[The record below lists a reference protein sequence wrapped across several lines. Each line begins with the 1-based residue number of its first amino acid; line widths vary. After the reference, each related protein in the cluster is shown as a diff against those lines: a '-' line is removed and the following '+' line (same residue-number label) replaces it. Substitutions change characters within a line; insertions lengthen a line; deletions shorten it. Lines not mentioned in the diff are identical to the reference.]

1 MYGLCESVEPNAE
14 SLVTGIKTHVV
25 SDGNTIMNVLDKVDK
40 LLSTTSVTTSEY
52 HGVYIRVR
60 DLMNQFDEYQEPLP
74 AKLVASYSSIVWRLY
89 QTLGDMVEDECSCS
103 IQPSV
108 MRANLINGF
117 NLDIDEIMGSGVGIL
132 RASEL
137 HSWRSFLW
145 KSHKHCDLTLKTD
158 AIHLNWLDSVPRDHS
173 TLYIPRTHI
182 QRTHWIGKGA
192 FGSVYYAKWLGTNV
206 VMKQIET
213 NQAEKDNQNKFFQET
228 ELWLTLNHKHLV
240 HLYGVDDS
248 EQRPFFICE
257 RATCGTLTQSEIG
270 DSRLRECLIDAA
282 LGLENLHESGI
293 AHGDLKGD
301 NILVC
306 WDWLVS

>member
-1 MYGLCESVEPNAE
+1 MAC
-14 SLVTGIKTHVV
+14 T
-25 SDGNTIMNVLDKVDK
+25 
-40 LLSTTSVTTSEY
+40 
-52 HGVYIRVR
+52 
-60 DLMNQFDEYQEPLP
+60 F
-74 AKLVASYSSIVWRLY
+74 
-89 QTLGDMVEDECSCS
+89 GDY
-103 IQPSV
+103 
-108 MRANLINGF
+108 
-117 NLDIDEIMGSGVGIL
+117 
-132 RASEL
+132 
-137 HSWRSFLW
+137 
-145 KSHKHCDLTLKTD
+145 
-158 AIHLNWLDSVPRDHS
+158 S
-173 TLYIPRTHI
+173 TLHIPRTHI

-213 NQAEKDNQNKFFQET
+213 NQAEKDNQNQFFQET
-228 ELWLTLNHKHLV
+228 ELWMMLNHKHLV

-257 RATCGTLTQSEIG
+257 RATCGTLTRFLSKIGYSGLEDHLTDIVFGLGRVIFPGRLESEIG

-306 WDWLVS
+306 WDKYTRSTTTKIADFGLSVCLDRHPLRYPSYKLGAIRWKAPEFLECNVPTRESDVFSFGMCIVEAATGRLPWAGICDDNTLCSKQTIASNTSKRDERCFMVFSRADVPF